1 MKTRRT
7 NRIRSSRIDRIY
19 NAVNI
24 IVLGI
29 LMLMVLYPLYF
40 IVIASISEP
49 SAVGTGQVLFTP
61 SGFNL
66 DGYKRIFEYEMI
78 WVGYR
83 NSVFYAVAG
92 TLLSVSLTMATGYV
106 FTRKSMPGRKFF
118 LTLYTIPMFFNGG
131 LIPTYLVVQGLNLLN
146 NPLIL
151 ILLGAV
157 SMYNIIITKTFI
169 RSNIPEEMFEA
180 ARIDGCGNIRY
191 FFSVVVPLSK
201 AIIAVL
207 AVFSAVGQWNSYF
220 NALIYISDKAYYPLQ
235 LVIRDILST
244 QTAMMQ
250 ALETGGLGADAM
262 MEIYRAESMKYG
274 VIIVASLPMLV
285 VYPFAQ
291 KYFTK
296 GVMIGAVKG

>member
-1 MKTRRT
+1 MLKKKS
-7 NRIRSSRIDRIY
+7 NKISSSAADKFY
-19 NAVNI
+19 NIVNI
-24 IVLGI
+24 IVLA
-29 LMLMVLYPLYF
+29 LLLVLIAYPLYF

-49 SAVGTGQVLFTP
+49 SAVGTGQVLFLP
-61 SGFNL
+61 KGINL
-66 DGYKRIFEYEMI
+66 EGYRRIFEYKML

-83 NSVFYAVAG
+83 NSIFYALSG

-106 FTRKSMPGRKFF
+106 FTRNTLPGRKFF
-118 LTLYTIPMFFNGG
+118 LTLYTIPMFFGGG
-131 LIPTYLVVQGLNLLN
+131 LIPTYLVVQRLNLVN

-180 ARIDGCGNIRY
+180 AKIDGCGNIRY
-191 FFSVVVPLSK
+191 FFSVIIPLSK

-207 AVFSAVGQWNSYF
+207 VVFSVVGQWNSYF
-220 NALIYISDKAYYPLQ
+220 NALIYISNKDFYPLQ
-235 LVIRDILST
+235 LIIRSILNT

-250 ALETGGLGADAM
+250 ALETGSMGADALI
-262 MEIYRAESMKYG
+262 EIYRAESMKYG
-274 VIIVASLPMLV
+274 VIVVASLPMLI

-296 GVMIGAVKG
+296 GIMIGAVKG